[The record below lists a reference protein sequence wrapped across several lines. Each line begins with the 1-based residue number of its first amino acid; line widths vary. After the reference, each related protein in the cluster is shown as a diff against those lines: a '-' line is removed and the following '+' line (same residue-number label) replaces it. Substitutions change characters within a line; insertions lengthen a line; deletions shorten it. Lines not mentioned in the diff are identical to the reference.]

1 MPKPIS
7 IILISISLL
16 IGFFFYSCSSTK
28 NTNSNSKAGVVITFD
43 DYFVNEWKEADAQ
56 LSIYNWK
63 ATFCVS
69 DFEKLTTSDISNLKA
84 LQNKGHE
91 IAGHGFRHLNA
102 KEFAKRNNK
111 QQYLKVEIFPLIEA
125 FKKEGIEIKSF
136 AYPFGAKTQTL
147 DFELKKHFEIIRGT
161 AKGGKKVAD
170 NANFYNG
177 TRLANGIGIDS
188 NYEHFDLNYIKK
200 VLQYAKKHNKIVIF
214 YAHKPL
220 EKATNEYEVE
230 MKTLQLICEFVK
242 NNQLQFYTLKEL
254 NSLKKR

>member
-1 MPKPIS
+1 MLKPIS
-7 IILISISLL
+7 IKLLFISLL
-16 IGFFFYSCSSTK
+16 IGFFFYSCSSSKATI
-28 NTNSNSKAGVVITFD
+28 TNSKAGVVITFD
-43 DYFVNEWKEADAQ
+43 DYFVNEWKEADTK
-56 LSIYNWK
+56 LSKYNWK

-69 DFEKLTTSDISNLKA
+69 NFEKLTATDITNLKA

-102 KEFAKRNNK
+102 KEFTKKNNK
-111 QQYLKVEIFPLIEA
+111 QQYLIVEIFSLIEA

-161 AKGGKKVAD
+161 AKGGKKVA
-170 NANFYNG
+170 NNSNFYNG
-177 TRLANGIGIDS
+177 TQLANGIGIDS

-200 VLQYAKKHNKIVIF
+200 VLQYAKKHNKIIIF
-214 YAHKPL
+214 YAHKPV
-220 EKATNEYEVE
+220 EKAIEKYEVE
-230 MKTLQLICEFVK
+230 IQTLQLICEFVK

-254 NSLKKR
+254 NSLKK

>member
-1 MPKPIS
+1 MPNPIS
-7 IILISISLL
+7 IKLISISLL

-56 LSIYNWK
+56 HSIYNWK

-69 DFEKLTTSDISNLKA
+69 DFEKLTTSDISNLKT

-102 KEFAKRNNK
+102 EEFAKRNNK

-214 YAHKPL
+214 YAHKPV
-220 EKATNEYEVE
+220 EKANNEYEVE

>member
-7 IILISISLL
+7 IKLICISLL

-28 NTNSNSKAGVVITFD
+28 TPTTNSKAGVVITFD

-56 LSIYNWK
+56 LTKYNWK

-69 DFEKLTTSDISNLKA
+69 NFEKLSVSDISNLKE
-84 LQNKGHE
+84 LQTKGHE

-102 KEFAKRNNK
+102 KEFTKKNNK
-111 QQYLKVEIFPLIEA
+111 KQYLIIEIFPLIEA
-125 FKKEGIEIKSF
+125 LKKEGINIKSF

-170 NANFYNG
+170 NTNFYNG

-188 NYEHFDLNYIKK
+188 NYEHFDLNYLAK
-200 VLQYAKKHNKIVIF
+200 VLHFAKKNNKIVVF
-214 YAHKPL
+214 YAHKPV
-220 EKATNEYEVE
+220 ENATKEYEVE
-230 MKTLQLICEFVK
+230 LKTLITLCQFVAQNK
-242 NNQLQFYTLKEL
+242 MKFYTLQEL
-254 NSLKKR
+254 NSLKK

>member
-7 IILISISLL
+7 IKLIFISLL

-28 NTNSNSKAGVVITFD
+28 IPNSKAGVVITFD
-43 DYFVNEWKEADAQ
+43 DYFVNEWKEADTQ
-56 LSIYNWK
+56 LAKYSWK

-69 DFEKLTTSDISNLKA
+69 NFEKLSNTDISNLKA

-102 KEFAKRNNK
+102 KEFTKKNNK
-111 QQYLKVEIFPLIEA
+111 QQYLIVEIFPLIEA
-125 FKKEGIEIKSF
+125 FKKEGITIKSF

-147 DFELKKHFEIIRGT
+147 DYELQKHFKIIRGT

-170 NANFYNG
+170 NANFFNG

-188 NYEHFDLNYIKK
+188 NYEHFSLNYLIK
-200 VLQYAKKHNKIVIF
+200 VLNYAKKYNKIVVF
-214 YAHKPL
+214 YGHKPVD
-220 EKATNEYEVE
+220 KATKEYEVE
-230 MKTLQLICEFVK
+230 LKTLEMICQFVIENELK
-242 NNQLQFYTLKEL
+242 FYTLQEL
-254 NSLKKR
+254 NSLKK

>member
-7 IILISISLL
+7 IKLIFISLL

-28 NTNSNSKAGVVITFD
+28 TISSNSKAGVVITFD
-43 DYFVNEWKEADAQ
+43 DYFVNEWKEADTI
-56 LSIYNWK
+56 LSKYNWK

-69 DFEKLTTSDISNLKA
+69 NFEKLTATDILNLKA

-91 IAGHGFRHLNA
+91 IAGHGFHHLNA
-102 KEFAKRNNK
+102 KEFAKKNNK
-111 QQYLKVEIFPLIEA
+111 QQYLIVEIFPLIEA

-147 DFELKKHFEIIRGT
+147 DYELQKHFEIIRGT

-170 NANFYNG
+170 NSNFYNG

-188 NYEHFDLNYIKK
+188 NYEHFSLNYITK
-200 VLQYAKKHNKIVIF
+200 VLNYAKKHNKIVVF
-214 YAHKPL
+214 YGHKPVD
-220 EKATNEYEVE
+220 KATKEYEVE
-230 MKTLQLICEFVK
+230 LKILEMICQFAVSNQMK
-242 NNQLQFYTLKEL
+242 FYTLHEL
-254 NSLKKR
+254 NSLKK

>member
-7 IILISISLL
+7 RKLIFISLL
-16 IGFFFYSCSSTK
+16 IGFFFYSCSSSKT
-28 NTNSNSKAGVVITFD
+28 TTTNSKAGVVITFD
-43 DYFVNEWKEADAQ
+43 DYFVNEWKEADLK
-56 LSIYNWK
+56 LSKYNWK

-69 DFEKLTTSDISNLKA
+69 NFEKLSAADISNLKV

-102 KEFAKRNNK
+102 KEFTKKNKK
-111 QQYLKVEIFPLIEA
+111 QQYLLVEIFPLIEA

-161 AKGGKKVAD
+161 TKGGKKVAD

-188 NYEHFDLNYIKK
+188 NYEHFNLNYITR
-200 VLQYAKKHNKIVIF
+200 VLNYAKKQNKIVVF
-214 YAHKPL
+214 YGHKPVT
-220 EKATNEYEVE
+220 KATVDYEVE
-230 MKTLQLICEFVK
+230 MKTLEMICQFVQ
-242 NNQLQFYTLKEL
+242 NNQMQFYTLNEL

>member
-1 MPKPIS
+1 MPNPIS
-7 IILISISLL
+7 IKLISISLL

-69 DFEKLTTSDISNLKA
+69 DFEKLTETDISKLKE

-102 KEFAKRNNK
+102 KEFAKKNKK
-111 QQYLKVEIFPLIEA
+111 QQYLIVEIFPIIEA
-125 FKKEGIEIKSF
+125 FKKEGITIKSF
-136 AYPFGAKTQTL
+136 AYPFGAKTLTL
-147 DFELKKHFEIIRGT
+147 DYELQKHFEIIRGT

-188 NYEHFDLNYIKK
+188 NYEHFSLNYLIK
-200 VLQYAKKHNKIVIF
+200 VLNYAKKHNKIVVF
-214 YAHKPL
+214 YGHKPVG
-220 EKATNEYEVE
+220 KATNEYEVDL
-230 MKTLQLICEFVK
+230 KTLEMICQFVVENELK
-242 NNQLQFYTLKEL
+242 FYTLQEL
-254 NSLKKR
+254 NSLKK

>member
-7 IILISISLL
+7 IKLISISLL
-16 IGFFFYSCSSTK
+16 IGFFFYSCSSSKTIS
-28 NTNSNSKAGVVITFD
+28 SNSRAGVVITFD
-43 DYFVNEWKEADAQ
+43 DYFVNEWKEADVQ
-56 LSIYNWK
+56 FTKYNWK

-69 DFEKLTTSDISNLKA
+69 NFEKLTTSDISNLKA

-91 IAGHGFRHLNA
+91 IASHGFLHLNA
-102 KEFAKRNNK
+102 KEFTKKNNK
-111 QQYLKVEIFPLIEA
+111 QHYLTVEIFPLIEA

-147 DFELKKHFEIIRGT
+147 DYELQKHFKIIRGT

-188 NYEHFDLNYIKK
+188 NYEHFSLNYITK
-200 VLQYAKKHNKIVIF
+200 VLNYAKKHNKIVVF
-214 YAHKPL
+214 YGHKPV
-220 EKATNEYEVE
+220 EKATKEYEVE
-230 MKTLQLICEFVK
+230 LKTLEMICQFVVS
-242 NNQLQFYTLKEL
+242 NQMKFYTLREL
-254 NSLKKR
+254 NSLKK

>member
-1 MPKPIS
+1 MPKLIS
-7 IILISISLL
+7 IKLIFISLL

-28 NTNSNSKAGVVITFD
+28 TKNPNSKAGVVITFD

-56 LSIYNWK
+56 LSKYNWK

-69 DFEKLTTSDISNLKA
+69 NFEKLTETDISKLKE

-177 TRLANGIGIDS
+177 TRLANVIGIDS

-200 VLQYAKKHNKIVIF
+200 VLQYAKKYNKIVIF
-214 YAHKPL
+214 YAHKPVG
-220 EKATNEYEVE
+220 KATNEYEVDL
-230 MKTLQLICEFVK
+230 KTLEMICQFVVENELK
-242 NNQLQFYTLKEL
+242 FYTLQEL
-254 NSLKKR
+254 NSLKK

>member
-1 MPKPIS
+1 MPNPIS
-7 IILISISLL
+7 IKLISISLL

-43 DYFVNEWKEADAQ
+43 DYFVNEWKEADTQ
-56 LSIYNWK
+56 LAKYSWK

-69 DFEKLTTSDISNLKA
+69 NFEKLSSEDISNLKA

-200 VLQYAKKHNKIVIF
+200 VLQYAKKYNKIVIF
-214 YAHKPL
+214 YAHKPVG
-220 EKATNEYEVE
+220 KATNEYEVE
-230 MKTLQLICEFVK
+230 LKTLEMICQFVVENELK
-242 NNQLQFYTLKEL
+242 FYTLQEL
-254 NSLKKR
+254 NSLKK

>member
-7 IILISISLL
+7 IKLIFISLL
-16 IGFFFYSCSSTK
+16 IGFFFYSCSSSK
-28 NTNSNSKAGVVITFD
+28 NTNSKAGVVITFD

-56 LSIYNWK
+56 LTKYKWK

-69 DFEKLTTSDISNLKA
+69 NFKKLTTTDISNLKV

-102 KEFAKRNNK
+102 KEFAKKNNK

-136 AYPFGAKTQTL
+136 AYPFGTKTQTL

-161 AKGGKKVAD
+161 VKGGKKVAD
-170 NANFYNG
+170 NSNFYNG

-188 NYEHFDLNYIKK
+188 NYEHFSLNYITK
-200 VLQYAKKHNKIVIF
+200 VLNYAKKHNKIVVF
-214 YAHKPL
+214 YGHKPV
-220 EKATNEYEVE
+220 EKATKEYEVE
-230 MKTLQLICEFVK
+230 MKTLEIICQFVVS
-242 NNQLQFYTLKEL
+242 NQMKFYTLHEL
-254 NSLKKR
+254 NSLKK